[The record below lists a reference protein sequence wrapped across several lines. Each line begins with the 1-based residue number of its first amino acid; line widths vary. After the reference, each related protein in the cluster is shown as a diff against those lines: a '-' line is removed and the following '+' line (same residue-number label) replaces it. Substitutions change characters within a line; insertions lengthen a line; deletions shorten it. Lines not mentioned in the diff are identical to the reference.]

1 VSFPLEFNY
10 DFIGVNA
17 GMYEAKSLFCPQP
30 APIKIC
36 LAGTAIHA
44 CTEEKR
50 RAIELLTSC
59 YMKHAICLAI
69 SVKNNLLQSLICL
82 FVYHKLPTQ
91 NPKND
96 E

>member
-1 VSFPLEFNY
+1 MSSPLEFNY

-50 RAIELLTSC
+50 RAIELSNLPSYLSKKQSTSVINL
-59 YMKHAICLAI
+59 HVCL
-69 SVKNNLLQSLICL
+69 
-82 FVYHKLPTQ
+82 P
-91 NPKND
+91 
-96 E
+96 